1 MELRYLRYFVAVAR
15 TRHFTQAAKEL
26 GISQPPLSQQIQR
39 LEREVGTPLFRR
51 LTRGV
56 ELTEAGESFYED
68 ARQILAMSD
77 AALEKAKGIAR
88 GMNGSL
94 SLGITSSDAFH
105 PQIFTL
111 LHRFQ
116 LDHPGV
122 TLHQMEDNMANL
134 MTALSEAELD
144 IAFVRLPCESSK
156 AFNLRIIDEEPMVI
170 ALPRDNP
177 LATQPTLA
185 LEQLRDVAPILF
197 PREVAPGLY
206 ELVYNSCLRAG
217 IDMARAWQSS
227 QISSS
232 LSMVN
237 AGFGFALVPQSMTCI
252 QQPNVSYHPLSGGAA
267 EDRYRHRLAALR
279 ALAYGETLSGD
290 VLIFARQRLTAP
302 PSRHPC
308 SMRRRAPGRRRRCTE
323 TAPFRPAAAG

>member
-122 TLHQMEDNMANL
+122 TL
-134 MTALSEAELD
+134 
-144 IAFVRLPCESSK
+144 
-156 AFNLRIIDEEPMVI
+156 
-170 ALPRDNP
+170 
-177 LATQPTLA
+177 
-185 LEQLRDVAPILF
+185 APDGRQYGQSDDR
-197 PREVAPGLY
+197 PERG
-206 ELVYNSCLRAG
+206 RAG
-217 IDMARAWQSS
+217 
-227 QISSS
+227 
-232 LSMVN
+232 
-237 AGFGFALVPQSMTCI
+237 
-252 QQPNVSYHPLSGGAA
+252 
-267 EDRYRHRLAALR
+267 YRLR
-279 ALAYGETLSGD
+279 
-290 VLIFARQRLTAP
+290 P
-302 PSRHPC
+302 PAVR
-308 SMRRRAPGRRRRCTE
+308 E
-323 TAPFRPAAAG
+323 Q

>member
-88 GMNGSL
+88 GMNGSM

-156 AFNLRIIDEEPMVI
+156 AFN
-170 ALPRDNP
+170 
-177 LATQPTLA
+177 
-185 LEQLRDVAPILF
+185 
-197 PREVAPGLY
+197 
-206 ELVYNSCLRAG
+206 
-217 IDMARAWQSS
+217 
-227 QISSS
+227 
-232 LSMVN
+232 
-237 AGFGFALVPQSMTCI
+237 
-252 QQPNVSYHPLSGGAA
+252 
-267 EDRYRHRLAALR
+267 
-279 ALAYGETLSGD
+279 
-290 VLIFARQRLTAP
+290 
-302 PSRHPC
+302 
-308 SMRRRAPGRRRRCTE
+308 
-323 TAPFRPAAAG
+323 

>member
-1 MELRYLRYFVAVAR
+1 M
-15 TRHFTQAAKEL
+15 
-26 GISQPPLSQQIQR
+26 
-39 LEREVGTPLFRR
+39 GTPLFRR

-197 PREVAPGLY
+197 PREVAPGCMSWCIT
-206 ELVYNSCLRAG
+206 VACAPGS
-217 IDMARAWQSS
+217 IWSARQSS

-252 QQPNVSYHPLSGGAA
+252 QQPNVSYHPLSGAPLKTDIA
-267 EDRYRHRLAALR
+267 IAWRRFERSRTVKRFLAM
-279 ALAYGETLSGD
+279 
-290 VLIFARQRLTAP
+290 F
-302 PSRHPC
+302 
-308 SMRRRAPGRRRRCTE
+308 
-323 TAPFRPAAAG
+323 

>member
-1 MELRYLRYFVAVAR
+1 MLTRFSSQFQYRNHAGLRRFRYGTSLSSLFCRRRQDAAL
-15 TRHFTQAAKEL
+15 HQAAKEL

-177 LATQPTLA
+177 LATQPTPPWRSCA
-185 LEQLRDVAPILF
+185 TWRRSSSRGRWPPGCMSWCITVAC
-197 PREVAPGLY
+197 APG
-206 ELVYNSCLRAG
+206 S
-217 IDMARAWQSS
+217 IWS
-227 QISSS
+227 
-232 LSMVN
+232 
-237 AGFGFALVPQSMTCI
+237 
-252 QQPNVSYHPLSGGAA
+252 
-267 EDRYRHRLAALR
+267 
-279 ALAYGETLSGD
+279 
-290 VLIFARQRLTAP
+290 AP
-302 PSRHPC
+302 GSRRKF
-308 SMRRRAPGRRRRCTE
+308 RRR
-323 TAPFRPAAAG
+323 

>member
-1 MELRYLRYFVAVAR
+1 M
-15 TRHFTQAAKEL
+15 
-26 GISQPPLSQQIQR
+26 
-39 LEREVGTPLFRR
+39 GTPLFRR

-177 LATQPTLA
+177 LATQPT
-185 LEQLRDVAPILF
+185 
-197 PREVAPGLY
+197 PRPGAAARRGADPLPAGGGPGLY

-217 IDMARAWQSS
+217 IDMARARQSS

-252 QQPNVSYHPLSGGAA
+252 QQPNVSYHPLSG
-267 EDRYRHRLAALR
+267 
-279 ALAYGETLSGD
+279 
-290 VLIFARQRLTAP
+290 AP
-302 PSRHPC
+302 LKTDIAIA
-308 SMRRRAPGRRRRCTE
+308 RRRFERSRTVKRFLAM
-323 TAPFRPAAAG
+323 F

>member
-177 LATQPTLA
+177 LATQPTPPWSSCA
-185 LEQLRDVAPILF
+185 TWRRSSSRGRWPRGCMSWCTTAACAPASIWS
-197 PREVAPGLY
+197 APG
-206 ELVYNSCLRAG
+206 SR
-217 IDMARAWQSS
+217 RR
-227 QISSS
+227 
-232 LSMVN
+232 
-237 AGFGFALVPQSMTCI
+237 F
-252 QQPNVSYHPLSGGAA
+252 
-267 EDRYRHRLAALR
+267 RHR
-279 ALAYGETLSGD
+279 
-290 VLIFARQRLTAP
+290 
-302 PSRHPC
+302 
-308 SMRRRAPGRRRRCTE
+308 
-323 TAPFRPAAAG
+323 

>member
-144 IAFVRLPCESSK
+144 I
-156 AFNLRIIDEEPMVI
+156 
-170 ALPRDNP
+170 
-177 LATQPTLA
+177 
-185 LEQLRDVAPILF
+185 
-197 PREVAPGLY
+197 
-206 ELVYNSCLRAG
+206 
-217 IDMARAWQSS
+217 
-227 QISSS
+227 
-232 LSMVN
+232 
-237 AGFGFALVPQSMTCI
+237 
-252 QQPNVSYHPLSGGAA
+252 
-267 EDRYRHRLAALR
+267 
-279 ALAYGETLSGD
+279 
-290 VLIFARQRLTAP
+290 
-302 PSRHPC
+302 
-308 SMRRRAPGRRRRCTE
+308 
-323 TAPFRPAAAG
+323 